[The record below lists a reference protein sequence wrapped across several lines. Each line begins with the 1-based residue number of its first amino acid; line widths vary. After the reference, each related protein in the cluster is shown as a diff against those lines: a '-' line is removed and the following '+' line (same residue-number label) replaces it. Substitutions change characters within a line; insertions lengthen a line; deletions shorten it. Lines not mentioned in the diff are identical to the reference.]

1 METIQPH
8 EESSMSPQQIDLVQ
22 QTFAKVKPIAATAA
36 ALFYERLFQMDPSLR
51 LMFRGGDMGKQGAM
65 LMSMI
70 GAAVAGLRNLE
81 ALTPV
86 VRQLG
91 ARHVGYGVKTE
102 HYATVGG
109 ALLWTLQQGL
119 GEEFTPEVR
128 DAWAAAYGLL
138 SDVMQLGAMEAMA
151 QQPLAA

>member
-1 METIQPH
+1 
-8 EESSMSPQQIDLVQ
+8 MSPQQIALVQ
-22 QTFAKVKPIAATAA
+22 QSFAKVKPIAATAA
-36 ALFYERLFQMDPSLR
+36 ALFYERLFQMDPALR
-51 LMFRGGDMGKQGAM
+51 PMFRGGDMARQGQM

-91 ARHVGYGVKTE
+91 ARHAGYGVKTE

-119 GEEFTPEVR
+119 ADDFRPETR

-138 SDVMQLGAMEAMA
+138 SDVMQVGAMEARQA
-151 QQPLAA
+151 IAIS